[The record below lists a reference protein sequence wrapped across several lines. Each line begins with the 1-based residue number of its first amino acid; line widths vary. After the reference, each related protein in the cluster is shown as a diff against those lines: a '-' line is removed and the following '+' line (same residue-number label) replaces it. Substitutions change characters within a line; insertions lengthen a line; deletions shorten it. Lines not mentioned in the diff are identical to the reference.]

1 LNPYIHR
8 GTICFIKSESAARV
22 RERRRAM
29 SAAVPIVR
37 GDGEGERR
45 WFAGGGLWT
54 MKATAEETDGA
65 FMLFENSMPKGK
77 TTPLHVHPHED
88 ETFIVLEGE
97 ILVHVDGSEHRV
109 GPGGI
114 AVVPRG
120 TRHAFLVTS
129 EMARIL
135 GLQTPGSG
143 EAFYR
148 EASER
153 STDETD
159 ADRPPDWDRLRAAA
173 ERNPACIE
181 ILGPP
186 PFESVAKVTAKA
198 GA

>member
-1 LNPYIHR
+1 MLALPPYLIEPIWHQFEALLPERHTDHPLGCHR
-8 GTICFIKSESAARV
+8 PRI
-22 RERRRAM
+22 
-29 SAAVPIVR
+29 P
-37 GDGEGERR
+37 DGV
-45 WFAGGGLWT
+45 
-54 MKATAEETDGA
+54 A
-65 FMLFENSMPKGK
+65 FEKLVQILDHMPKGK
-77 TTPLHVHPHED
+77 TTPLHLHPHED

-135 GLQTPGSG
+135 GLQTPGTG
-143 EAFYR
+143 EPFYR
-148 EASER
+148 DASEP
-153 STDETD
+153 STEETD
-159 ADRPPDWDRLRAAA
+159 AERAPDWDRLRAAA
-173 ERNPACIE
+173 QRNPACIE

>member
-1 LNPYIHR
+1 M
-8 GTICFIKSESAARV
+8 SETA
-22 RERRRAM
+22 
-29 SAAVPIVR
+29 PIVR
-37 GDGEGERR
+37 AEGEGERR
-45 WFAGGGLWT
+45 WFAGGGVWT

-65 FMLFENSMPKGK
+65 FMLFENIMQKGK
-77 TTPLHVHPHED
+77 TTPLHLHPHED

-114 AVVPRG
+114 ATVLRG

-135 GLQTPGSG
+135 ALQTPGTG
-143 EAFYR
+143 EPFYR
-148 EASER
+148 DASEP
-153 STDETD
+153 SVAETD
-159 ADRPPDWDRLRAAA
+159 AERPPDWDRLRAAA

-186 PFESVAKVTAKA
+186 PFESVTKVTAKA

>member
-1 LNPYIHR
+1 
-8 GTICFIKSESAARV
+8 
-22 RERRRAM
+22 M
-29 SAAVPIVR
+29 STAVPIIR
-37 GDGEGERR
+37 EEGEGERR

-65 FMLFENSMPKGK
+65 FILFEDRMPRGK
-77 TTPLHVHPHED
+77 TTPLHIHPHED

-97 ILVHVDGSEHRV
+97 ILVHVEGTEHRV
-109 GPGGI
+109 GPGGVS
-114 AVVPRG
+114 VVPRG

-135 GLQTPGSG
+135 ALQTPGSA

-148 EASER
+148 DASEP

-159 ADRPPDWDRLRAAA
+159 AERPPDWGSLRAAA
-173 ERNPACIE
+173 ERNTRCIE

-186 PFESVAKVTAKA
+186 PFEAAKEFAARAET
-198 GA
+198 